1 MGKNRLKVIRDI
13 FWTFLKIGPATFGG
27 GYAMLPII
35 EREVTVKRAWIPGK
49 DIANLISIA
58 GSAPGG
64 IGVNA
69 SAFIGYRLAGIPGA
83 VVAVIGITL
92 PTFVV
97 ALLLSLAFNYMQGN
111 SKVEAALTG
120 IHAAI
125 IGLIAVAAY
134 NMGKSAIFDK
144 TTLITS
150 LSTIIILL
158 SFPIH
163 PLYVILFGLFIGII
177 LVKVKEAI
185 GFQVRL
191 EKGNQV
197 QVSTLDKGY
206 ANYEYFFA
214 EGI

>member
-1 MGKNRLKVIRDI
+1 MGRNRLKVIRDI

-35 EREVTVKRAWIPGK
+35 EREVTVKRAWIPEK

-69 SAFIGYRLAGIPGA
+69 SAFIGYRLAGIPGTVA
-83 VVAVIGITL
+83 AVIGITL
-92 PTFVV
+92 PTFLI
-97 ALLLSLAFNYMQGN
+97 ALLLSLAFSYMQGN
-111 SKVEAALTG
+111 AKVEAALVG

-125 IGLIAVAAY
+125 IGLIALAAY

-150 LSTIIILL
+150 LSTLIILL

-163 PLYVILFGLFIGII
+163 PLYVILVGLFIGII

-185 GFQVRL
+185 GLQVRL
-191 EKGNQV
+191 EKGDQV
-197 QVSTLDKGY
+197 QVSTLGKGY

>member
-1 MGKNRLKVIRDI
+1 MGINRLKVIRDI

-35 EREVTVKRAWIPGK
+35 EREVVIKRAWIPEK
-49 DIANLISIA
+49 DISNLISIA

-69 SAFIGYRLAGIPGA
+69 SAFIGYRLAGILGA

-92 PTFVV
+92 PTFLI
-97 ALLLSLAFNYMQGN
+97 ALLLSLAFSYMQGN

-144 TTLITS
+144 TTLFTS
-150 LSTIIILL
+150 LSTLIILL

-163 PLYVILFGLFIGII
+163 PLYVILVGLFIGII
-177 LVKVKEAI
+177 LVKVKEAVGI
-185 GFQVRL
+185 QVRL
-191 EKGNQV
+191 EKEDQV
-197 QVSTLDKGY
+197 QVSTLGKGY

>member
-1 MGKNRLKVIRDI
+1 MGIIRLKVILDI

-35 EREVTVKRAWIPGK
+35 EREVTVKRAWIPEK

-83 VVAVIGITL
+83 VAAVIGITL
-92 PTFVV
+92 PTFLI
-97 ALLLSLAFNYMQGN
+97 ALLLSLAFTYMQGN
-111 SKVEAALTG
+111 SKVEAALAG

-125 IGLIAVAAY
+125 IGLIALAAY

-150 LSTIIILL
+150 LSTLIILL

-163 PLYVILFGLFIGII
+163 PMYVILVGLFIGII
-177 LVKVKEAI
+177 FVKVKEAL
-185 GFQVRL
+185 GLQVRL
-191 EKGNQV
+191 EKGDQV
-197 QVSTLDKGY
+197 QVSNLGKGY